1 MDRAAIKDL
10 VYGGMLELMRNRDY
24 YYNSG
29 VSANYNHWTEEGK
42 IALADYMNLVA
53 GKMWE
58 AEQAELDRR
67 ARDLVVK
74 ELKSKD

>member
-1 MDRAAIKDL
+1 MDRTAIKDL

-29 VSANYNHWTEEGK
+29 VSASYNHWTEQGR

-74 ELKSKD
+74 ELKGKD